1 MTFPSRSGTTRRAP
15 APGEGIPRPLLLVMA
30 FAVGSIV
37 ANLYYIQ
44 PLLPDLARDFAVA
57 PGVVG
62 TGVVMTQV
70 GYAAGLVLLVPLGD
84 LVANRTLVVTLL
96 LAGAAAL
103 AATSLATGP
112 AMLLVCLVVVGLAST
127 AVNVL
132 IQLAASLAHPQERG
146 KVVGTLMTGLF
157 LGVLLART
165 ASGALGDVAGW
176 RAVYAA
182 AAVLVA
188 LLAVVMRLALPN
200 LPARR
205 GTTYPKLLA
214 SVVTIIRA
222 ERFLRR
228 RMAFGVL
235 GFASFQLLWTALP
248 FLLSGAPYEYSSTT
262 IGLFGLV
269 GAAGVLCAQL
279 AGRLLDRGLAHQVT
293 GVLVLF
299 LALAWAANIVGGT
312 ELAWLL
318 VGIVLLDIGVQG
330 VHVLNQTRIYV
341 YPNEIRARVTTAY
354 MTSYFLGGALGG
366 GLAVVLMQ
374 QVGWLGV
381 SVAGLVLAALAAA
394 LWLTDRHITPTA
406 QA

>member
-1 MTFPSRSGTTRRAP
+1 MASPSGTARPAP
-15 APGEGIPRPLLLVMA
+15 APGVGIPRPLMFVMA
-30 FAVGSIV
+30 FAVGAVV

-44 PLLPDLARDFAVA
+44 PLLPDLARDFGVA

-62 TGVVMTQV
+62 SGVVVTQV
-70 GYAAGLVLLVPLGD
+70 GYAAGLVLVVPLGD
-84 LVANRTLVVTLL
+84 LVAGRTLVVAL
-96 LAGAAAL
+96 LAACAAAL
-103 AATSLATGP
+103 AATALATGP
-112 AMLLVCLVVVGLAST
+112 LVLLVCLAVVGLTST

-132 IQLAASLAHPQERG
+132 IQLAASLARPDERG

-165 ASGALGDVAGW
+165 ASGALGDAAGW
-176 RAVYAA
+176 HAVYAA

-188 LLAVVMRLALPN
+188 LLAVLMRLTLPD

-248 FLLSGAPYEYSSTT
+248 FLLSGAPYDYSATT

-299 LALAWAANIVGGT
+299 LGIAWAANAAGGT
-312 ELAWLL
+312 TLLWLL

-366 GLAVVLMQ
+366 GLAVILVQ

-381 SVAGLVLAALAAA
+381 CAAGVVLAALAAL
-394 LWLTDRHITPTA
+394 LWATDRHITPTA
-406 QA
+406 QT